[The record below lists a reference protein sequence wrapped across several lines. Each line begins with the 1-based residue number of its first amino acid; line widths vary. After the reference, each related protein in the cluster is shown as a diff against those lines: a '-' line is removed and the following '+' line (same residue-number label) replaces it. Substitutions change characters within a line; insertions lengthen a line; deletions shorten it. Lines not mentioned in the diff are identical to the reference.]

1 MTPVY
6 NLVTDE
12 SVSATRKKIDQLEEK
27 YDALLI
33 ATQKVLRQKS
43 IDIDEFR
50 TKVTRLPRS
59 MKGDQQYQQYITDY
73 KSAFCSAS
81 TVDEIVLLLN
91 GYWDYMNY
99 HLLERIVH
107 IYGDEQTRMMMQLFN
122 NDMQSFREKTSL
134 RVFWEAQPKR
144 YTTVPKEFTEIV
156 FKHEKL
162 TPDSSLQEVED
173 YRCTYAYE
181 YSLPKFT
188 LILSQLRPGCIATVW
203 LMPTSLAISL
213 KDRVLSGEVEFLQRD
228 HILQMNVN
236 GITIYRI
243 SGQ

>member
-12 SVSATRKKIDQLEEK
+12 SVSATRKKIDELEEK
-27 YDALLI
+27 YDALVI

-50 TKVTRLPRS
+50 TKVTRLPRE
-59 MKGDQQYQQYITDY
+59 QQYQQYIKEN
-73 KSAFCSAS
+73 KSFFCSAS
-81 TVDEIVLLLN
+81 TIDEIILLLN

-99 HLLERIVH
+99 HLLDRIVR
-107 IYGDEQTRMMMQLFN
+107 IYGDEQTRMMMQQFE

-144 YTTVPKEFTEIV
+144 YTTVPKGFTEIV

-173 YRCTYAYE
+173 YRCTYACQ
-181 YSLPKFT
+181 YSLPEFT
-188 LILSQLRPGCIATVW
+188 LILAQLRPGCIATVW

-213 KDRVLSGEVEFLQRD
+213 RDRVLSGEVEFLQRD
-228 HILQMNVN
+228 CILQMNVN